1 MKRLLKHW
9 PLFSLGVF
17 AVVALSVAACG
28 GSSND
33 NVTATPKAGASP
45 APAETIVPIPAGV
58 ETNGVTDTEI
68 KIGTLLPMS
77 NTTAAAWGVPLS
89 NGMKAYFSYIN
100 DNGGIYGR
108 KLTLDL
114 GDSQYVGPV
123 SSEAARKLVE
133 QDKVFAMMGGLGT
146 ESQAAVYQYLQEQ
159 AVPDMF
165 LLTGETMFT
174 EPIASTRFAFLV
186 DYLDEGRILGQYIG
200 KTYPGK
206 KLGILA
212 QNDDF
217 GKEGE
222 QGIKLGVEGAN
233 MTIADTQYYDATQT
247 DVTAQMQRLKADN
260 VDVVGFYGMPAQA
273 AGGINTART
282 TLSWNVPFVITGVD
296 AAQIVGALAGYAN
309 IEGTVTVSFGHQ
321 SDETDV
327 PGVVQYQ
334 EALAK
339 YTSAKPDSI
348 SLSGYAVAEAMVRVL
363 IQAGPNLTRS
373 NFLAAAETI
382 CKFNASTGIAPIS
395 LSPTDHRWN
404 QQEIFVKATGT
415 TADTFSWK
423 PFGDVIAFD
432 STKNCTPV
440 TPPPDATK
448 QPHTGTGG

>member
-9 PLFSLGVF
+9 PLFSLTVL
-17 AVVALSVAACG
+17 AVVALSCAACG
-28 GSSND
+28 GGSN
-33 NVTATPKAGASP
+33 NSGTATPKAGGTA
-45 APAETIVPIPAGV
+45 APAVTKVAIPAGS
-58 ETNGVTDTEI
+58 ETIGVTDTEI
-68 KIGTLLPMS
+68 KIGTLLPLS
-77 NTTAAAWGVPLS
+77 NTTATAWGVPLS
-89 NGMKAYFSYIN
+89 NGMKAYFDYVN

-108 KLTLDL
+108 KLTLDI
-114 GDSQYVGPV
+114 GDSQYVGPA

-133 QDKVFAMMGGLGT
+133 QDGVFAMIGGLGT
-146 ESQAAVYQYLQEQ
+146 DAQSAVYQYLQEH
-159 AVPDMF
+159 AVPDMW
-165 LLTGETMFT
+165 LLTGETYFT
-174 EPIASTRFAFLV
+174 DPVASTRFSFLV

-222 QGIKLGVEGAN
+222 QGVKLGVEGAN
-233 MTIADTQYYDATQT
+233 MTIAETQYYDPAQT

-282 TLSWNVPFVITGVD
+282 TLNWQVPFVITGVD

-309 IEGTVTVSFGHQ
+309 IQGTVSVSFGRQ
-321 SDETDV
+321 SDQTDV
-327 PGVVQYQ
+327 PGVAKYQ
-334 EALAK
+334 EILTK

-348 SLSGYAVAEAMVRVL
+348 SLTGYAVAEATVYAL
-363 IQAGPNLTRS
+363 IQAGPDLTRS
-373 NFLAAAETI
+373 GFLSAAESF
-382 CKFNASTGIAPIS
+382 CKVNASTGIAPAS
-395 LSPTDHRWN
+395 LSPTDHRVN

-432 STKNCTPV
+432 STTSCTPP
-440 TPPPDATK
+440 TPPADATK
-448 QPHTGTGG
+448 QPRTWGQ